1 LPLQEVARRM
11 KVLYERVAGI
21 DVHKDMIKVAIRSP
35 GDKPWTRKTEVLEYR
50 TFYGVLQHMA
60 IELVRRGVTHVV
72 MEASGVYT
80 EPVYYALAEQDFTQ
94 IAVINPAHAKAL
106 KGHKTDAKDC
116 ARLAELFEC
125 GLLRGSYLPAP
136 ELKEVRDL
144 TRYRIKTVQART
156 SEIQRLAKSL
166 ESAGIKLGSVASE
179 ITGVSATAMIEALI
193 DGERRGA
200 VLADLARG
208 RMRTAGKLADLSM
221 ALTGRFTGHHALMCR
236 LHLDRIAVFNT
247 AVAGLQDQITT
258 RAAPWQRE
266 QDLLKS
272 LPGFGDTVAQA
283 WLAEIGP
290 APHLHFSSHGKLAS
304 WVTLCPGNNI
314 SARKRKHG
322 RTGDAGTYIK
332 PMLIQA
338 AWSAIKGRG
347 RLQAR
352 YNRLVRRFGGDKN
365 PAAKKKAITAIAH
378 TLLKIAYQVLKSG
391 TPYQDLGA
399 DFYTQRE
406 SPAQRQ
412 AYLLR
417 QLGKLN
423 PGCTITISP
432 PEAA

>member
-1 LPLQEVARRM
+1 M
-11 KVLYERVAGI
+11 F
-21 DVHKDMIKVAIRSP
+21 KVAIRSP

-125 GLLRGSYLPAP
+125 GLLRGSYIPAP
-136 ELKEVRDL
+136 ALKEVRDL

-236 LHLDRIAVFNT
+236 LHLDRIAVST
-247 AVAGLQDQITT
+247 PLWPGSRT
-258 RAAPWQRE
+258 RSRPGPRPGSASRTCSSLSPASVTRWPRRGWPRSAPPRTCT
-266 QDLLKS
+266 S
-272 LPGFGDTVAQA
+272 
-283 WLAEIGP
+283 P
-290 APHLHFSSHGKLAS
+290 ATAS
-304 WVTLCPGNNI
+304 WPPG
-314 SARKRKHG
+314 
-322 RTGDAGTYIK
+322 
-332 PMLIQA
+332 
-338 AWSAIKGRG
+338 
-347 RLQAR
+347 
-352 YNRLVRRFGGDKN
+352 
-365 PAAKKKAITAIAH
+365 
-378 TLLKIAYQVLKSG
+378 
-391 TPYQDLGA
+391 
-399 DFYTQRE
+399 
-406 SPAQRQ
+406 
-412 AYLLR
+412 
-417 QLGKLN
+417 
-423 PGCTITISP
+423 
-432 PEAA
+432 